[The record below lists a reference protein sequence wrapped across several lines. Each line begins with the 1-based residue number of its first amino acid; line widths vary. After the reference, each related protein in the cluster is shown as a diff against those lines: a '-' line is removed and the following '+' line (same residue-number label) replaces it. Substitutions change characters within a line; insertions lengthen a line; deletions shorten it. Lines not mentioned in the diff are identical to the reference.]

1 MIAIKFTIEIPCS
14 ENGAVHPNDIVWE
27 FIFVYYDWTLF
38 TTNTCGYRQ
47 YSVFPSSYTLG
58 VLVPVVRKTTGEI
71 SVNKLIYYSAAV
83 IIWEMTHF
91 ERQRKKGL
99 CSLLFTFLS
108 LRPSYRRFRFRF
120 CHCRFFKSV
129 HFFFLLAPLIDKVS
143 KNPKLRIFFALK
155 SAAFNSISAYMRMS
169 PSVSLGMCI
178 GVLRVTLNGITHES
192 S

>member
-1 MIAIKFTIEIPCS
+1 MDTHGFKSTVKRTRGKHDELRRIETSNAIFFNKKCLGKVKGPGKKKTGKYLIAIKFTIEIPCS

-129 HFFFLLAPLIDKVS
+129 HFFFS
-143 KNPKLRIFFALK
+143 R
-155 SAAFNSISAYMRMS
+155 
-169 PSVSLGMCI
+169 PS
-178 GVLRVTLNGITHES
+178 H
-192 S
+192 